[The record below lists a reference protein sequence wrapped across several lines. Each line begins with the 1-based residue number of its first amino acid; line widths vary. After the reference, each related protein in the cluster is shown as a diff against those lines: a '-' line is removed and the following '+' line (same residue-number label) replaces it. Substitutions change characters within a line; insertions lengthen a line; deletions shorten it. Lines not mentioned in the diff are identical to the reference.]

1 MRVRK
6 KIPYMAPETEWEE
19 IRLEKDFLG
28 TNDVSGGAGTSGFGQ
43 TDLGGYEDSDW
54 GGED

>member
-1 MRVRK
+1 M
-6 KIPYMAPETEWEE
+6 IPYVAPETEWEE